1 MLGTFGGALAARD
14 VTLNK
19 KLTADVR
26 GEIESEDKVLVI
38 KRIHVTYSVDAH
50 EGDREIIE
58 RVHGFH
64 ADHCPVYRS
73 IYKAIAITSEYNLA

>member
-38 KRIHVTYSVDAH
+38 KKIYVTYAVDAH
-50 EGDREIIE
+50 EGDKEIIE
-58 RVHGFH
+58 RVHGLH
-64 ADHCPVYRS
+64 ADYCPVYRS
-73 IYKAIAITSEYNLA
+73 IYKAIAITSEYNLV

>member
-38 KRIHVTYSVDAH
+38 KKIYVTYAVDA
-50 EGDREIIE
+50 
-58 RVHGFH
+58 
-64 ADHCPVYRS
+64 S
-73 IYKAIAITSEYNLA
+73 